1 MKKLYT
7 PKIYIALMHYPV
19 LNKNGE
25 IIASAV
31 TNLDL
36 HDIARV
42 AKTYGVR
49 KFFVVTP
56 LKEQKELVK
65 KLVSHWTNGTGSRYN
80 PKRREALELI
90 RLKDSLTEII
100 NHLNNTGEGCP
111 KTVVTCAR
119 QNKGSISFSKLRNKL
134 KDGKSYILV
143 FGTAW
148 GLSENFIAEA
158 DYLLEPVMGGSR
170 YNHLSVRCAAA
181 VIMDRL
187 LGNHSFSDN

>member
-7 PKIYIALMHYPV
+7 PKLYIALMHYPV

-36 HDIARV
+36 HDIARA
-42 AKTYGVR
+42 AKTYGIR
-49 KFFVVTP
+49 EFFVVTP
-56 LKEQKELVK
+56 LKEQQELVK
-65 KLVSHWTNGTGSRYN
+65 KLVSHWTDGTGSRYN

-90 RLKDSLTEII
+90 KLKNSLTEII
-100 NHLNNTGEGCP
+100 DHINNTGEGRP
-111 KTVVTCAR
+111 KTVVTSAR
-119 QNKGSISFSKLRNKL
+119 QNNGSISFSKLRNKL

-158 DYLLEPVMGGSR
+158 DYLLEPVMGGSN

-187 LGNHSFSDN
+187 LGNYSFSDN

>member
-1 MKKLYT
+1 LKKLYT
-7 PKIYIALMHYPV
+7 PKLYIALMHYPV
-19 LNKNGE
+19 VNKNGE

-42 AKTYGVR
+42 AKTYGAR

-65 KLVSHWTNGTGSRYN
+65 KLVSHWTDGTGSRYN

-100 NHLNNTGEGCP
+100 DDLNNTSEGCP
-111 KTVVTCAR
+111 KIVATCAR
-119 QNKGSISFSKLRNKL
+119 RNNGSISFSKLRNKL
-134 KDGKSYILV
+134 KDGKPYILV

-148 GLSENFIAEA
+148 GLSENFITEA
-158 DYLLEPVMGGSR
+158 DYLLEPVMGGSL

-181 VIMDRL
+181 IIMDRL
-187 LGNHSFSDN
+187 LGNYR

>member
-7 PKIYIALMHYPV
+7 PNLYVALMHYPV

-25 IIASAV
+25 IITSAV

-36 HDIARV
+36 HDIARA
-42 AKTYGVR
+42 AKTYGIR
-49 KFFVVTP
+49 TFFIVTP
-56 LKEQKELVK
+56 LEEQKELVK
-65 KLVSHWTNGTGSRYN
+65 KLVSHWTDGTGARYN

-90 RLKDSLTEII
+90 SLKNSLTEII
-100 NHLNNTGEGCP
+100 DHLKNTGEDCP
-111 KTVVTCAR
+111 KTVVTCAK
-119 QNKGSISFSKLRNKL
+119 QKNKSISFSKLRNKL
-134 KDGKSYILV
+134 KDGKPYILV

-158 DYLLEPVMGGSR
+158 DYLLEPVMGDSN

-181 VIMDRL
+181 IIMDRL
-187 LGNHSFSDN
+187 VGN

>member
-7 PKIYIALMHYPV
+7 PKLYIALMHYPV
-19 LNKNGE
+19 VNKNGE

-42 AKTYGVR
+42 AKTYGAR

-65 KLVSHWTNGTGSRYN
+65 KLVSHWTDGTGSRYN

-100 NHLNNTGEGCP
+100 DHINNTGEGRP
-111 KTVVTCAR
+111 RTVVTSAR
-119 QNKGSISFSKLRNKL
+119 QNNENISFSKLRNKL

-148 GLSENFIAEA
+148 GLSEDFIAEA
-158 DYLLEPVMGGSR
+158 DYLLEPVMGGSN

-181 VIMDRL
+181 IIMDRL
-187 LGNHSFSDN
+187 LGNYR

>member
-1 MKKLYT
+1 
-7 PKIYIALMHYPV
+7 MHYPV

-25 IIASAV
+25 IIASAL

-100 NHLNNTGEGCP
+100 NHLNNTSEGCP

-158 DYLLEPVMGGSR
+158 DYLLEPVMGGSP

>member
-1 MKKLYT
+1 L
-7 PKIYIALMHYPV
+7 L
-19 LNKNGE
+19 
-25 IIASAV
+25 
-31 TNLDL
+31 
-36 HDIARV
+36 
-42 AKTYGVR
+42 
-49 KFFVVTP
+49 
-56 LKEQKELVK
+56 K
-65 KLVSHWTNGTGSRYN
+65 KLVSHWTDGAGSRYN

-111 KTVVTCAR
+111 ETVVTCAR
-119 QNKGSISFSKLRNKL
+119 QNNGSISFSKLRNKL

-181 VIMDRL
+181 IIMDRL
-187 LGNHSFSDN
+187 VGNYSFSDN

>member
-1 MKKLYT
+1 LKKLYT
-7 PKIYIALMHYPV
+7 PKLYIALMHYPV

-36 HDIARV
+36 HDIART
-42 AKTYGVR
+42 AKTYGIR
-49 KFFVVTP
+49 EFFVVTP

-65 KLVSHWTNGTGSRYN
+65 KLVSHWTDGTGSRYN
-80 PKRREALELI
+80 PKRRKALELI
-90 RLKDSLTEII
+90 KLKDSLNEII
-100 NHLNNTGEGCP
+100 DHINNAGEGCP

-119 QNKGSISFSKLRNKL
+119 QNNRSISFSKLRNKL
-134 KDGKSYILV
+134 KDSRPYILV

-148 GLSENFIAEA
+148 GLSESFIAEA
-158 DYLLEPVMGGSR
+158 DYVLEPVMGDSL

-181 VIMDRL
+181 IIMDRL
-187 LGNHSFSDN
+187 LGNFRFSDN

>member
-1 MKKLYT
+1 MKKLYA
-7 PKIYIALMHYPV
+7 PRLYIALMHYPV

-36 HDIARV
+36 HDIARA
-42 AKTYGVR
+42 AKTYGIR

-65 KLVSHWTNGTGSRYN
+65 KLVSHWTDGTGSRYN
-80 PKRREALELI
+80 PKRREALELV
-90 RLKDSLTEII
+90 RVKDSLNEII
-100 NHLNNTGEGCP
+100 DHLNSAGEGCP

-119 QNKGSISFSKLRNKL
+119 QNNGSISFSKLRNKI
-134 KDGKSYILV
+134 KDGRPYILI

-170 YNHLSVRCAAA
+170 YNHLSVRSAAA
-181 VIMDRL
+181 IIMDRL
-187 LGNHSFSDN
+187 LGN

>member
-1 MKKLYT
+1 
-7 PKIYIALMHYPV
+7 MHYPV

-31 TNLDL
+31 TNLNL
-36 HDIARV
+36 HDIARA
-42 AKTYGVR
+42 AKTYGIR

-65 KLVSHWTNGTGSRYN
+65 KLVSHWTDGTGSRYN

-90 RLKDSLTEII
+90 SLKDSLNEII
-100 NHLNNTGEGCP
+100 DCFNTGEGSP
-111 KTVVTCAR
+111 RTVVTCAR
-119 QNKGSISFSKLRNKL
+119 RNNRRSISFSKLRSKL
-134 KDGKSYILV
+134 KDGKPYILV

-148 GLSENFIAEA
+148 GLSEDFIAEA
-158 DYLLEPVMGGSR
+158 DYVLEPVMGSSR

-181 VIMDRL
+181 IIMDRL
-187 LGNHSFSDN
+187 VGRYIFSDN

>member
-7 PKIYIALMHYPV
+7 SNLYIALMHYPV
-19 LNKNGE
+19 LNKNGA

-65 KLVSHWTNGTGSRYN
+65 KLVSHWTDGAGSRYN

-100 NHLNNTGEGCP
+100 DHLNNTGQGCP
-111 KTVVTCAR
+111 KTVVTSAK
-119 QNKGSISFSKLRNKL
+119 QNNKSISFSNLRNKL
-134 KDGKSYILV
+134 KDGKPHILV

-187 LGNHSFSDN
+187 LGD

>member
-7 PKIYIALMHYPV
+7 PKLYIALMHYPV

-36 HDIARV
+36 HDIARA

-65 KLVSHWTNGTGSRYN
+65 KLVSHWTDGAGSRYN

-111 KTVVTCAR
+111 ETVVTCAR
-119 QNKGSISFSKLRNKL
+119 QNNGSISFSKLRNKL

-181 VIMDRL
+181 IIMDRL
-187 LGNHSFSDN
+187 VGNYR

>member
-1 MKKLYT
+1 LYAPKL
-7 PKIYIALMHYPV
+7 YIALMHYPV

-100 NHLNNTGEGCP
+100 NYLNNTGEDCP

-119 QNKGSISFSKLRNKL
+119 QNNGSISFSKLRDKL

-148 GLSENFIAEA
+148 GLTENFIAEA

-187 LGNHSFSDN
+187 VGNYK

>member
-1 MKKLYT
+1 LKKLYT
-7 PKIYIALMHYPV
+7 PNLYIALMHYPV

-25 IIASAV
+25 TIASAV

-42 AKTYGVR
+42 AKTYGVK
-49 KFFVVTP
+49 KFFIVTP

-65 KLVSHWTNGTGSRYN
+65 KLVSHWTDGTGSRYN
-80 PKRREALELI
+80 PKRREAIELI
-90 RLKDSLTEII
+90 KLKDSLTEII
-100 NHLNNTGEGCP
+100 NDLNNTGEGCP
-111 KTVVTCAR
+111 KTVVTSAR
-119 QNKGSISFSKLRNKL
+119 QNNKSISFSKLRNKL
-134 KDGKSYILV
+134 KNGKPYILV

-187 LGNHSFSDN
+187 LGNYS

>member
-1 MKKLYT
+1 LKKLYAT
-7 PKIYIALMHYPV
+7 KLYIALMHYPV

-36 HDIARV
+36 HDIARA
-42 AKTYGVR
+42 AKTYGIR
-49 KFFVVTP
+49 KFFIVTP
-56 LKEQKELVK
+56 LKEQQELVK
-65 KLVSHWTNGTGSRYN
+65 KLVSHWTDGTGARYN

-90 RLKDSLTEII
+90 SLKNSLAETI

-111 KTVVTCAR
+111 KTVVTSAR
-119 QNKGSISFSKLRNKL
+119 QNNKSISFSKLRNKL
-134 KDGKSYILV
+134 KDGKPHILV

-148 GLSENFIAEA
+148 GLSGNFIAKA

-170 YNHLSVRCAAA
+170 YNHLSVRCAAGI
-181 VIMDRL
+181 IMDRL
-187 LGNHSFSDN
+187 LGNDS